1 YATAVTPRTKGSA
14 ASNPISV
21 SSTKASTPTRTSSV
35 SFAAAPTAAVV
46 SSPAALIDYVQQM
59 NAMSAQVDNSRSRFE
74 EFVRNNTLEMKAMS
88 VKMDRIYRML
98 EAISGQAPAGI
109 EPEDIE
115 LELAPALSSDVV
127 PSTPPSSPPPSTS
140 ASTSASTSP
149 SPAQQKPYSVE
160 VARPHHIG
168 GEQNCKGDPGRFS
181 EDLARK
187 LPSAR
192 NEQESSNSQNSAP
205 TITQLQE
212 QILLL
217 QQQAQER
224 GEAFEQLLSKSK
236 GISNRVDGY
245 MESTGMTDD
254 EL

>member
-1 YATAVTPRTKGSA
+1 SYATAVTPRTKGSA

-21 SSTKASTPTRTSSV
+21 SSTKASTPARTSSV

-127 PSTPPSSPPPSTS
+127 PSTPPSSPPPSIS

-168 GEQNCKGDPGRFS
+168 GERFS